1 MRSKVP
7 FLVLCAA
14 LILFAPRTAKTSNEV
29 EANLFPVSVTVN
41 DKALRLSPDTPVLN
55 YNGTTY
61 IPARVLAEQ
70 IGGGILYEEESRQVK
85 IDLPMERERK
95 AEISQTTT
103 DGDFSL
109 SIHSAKKMYT
119 TDEALE
125 IWGTFRYNGDQQM
138 ELSHGDPMIVFEI
151 QDESGNVYGG
161 KQYLVEIRSLFQ
173 KGNEVVS
180 FLPWD
185 IVKGIALNQKEPSA
199 DQPSKSWALK
209 KGTYTIS
216 AILEGDWQDQKQER
230 LLAQLTIEV
239 L

>member
-1 MRSKVP
+1 MIRKIP

-14 LILFAPRTAKTSNEV
+14 LFLFAPRTAKTSNEI
-29 EANLFPVSVTVN
+29 EASLFPVTVTVN
-41 DKALRLSPDTPVLN
+41 DKALQLSPESPVLN

-61 IPARVLAEQ
+61 IPARVLVEQ
-70 IGGGILYEEESRQVK
+70 IGGGILYEESSRQVR

-109 SIHSAKKMYT
+109 SIHSAKKTYT
-119 TDEALE
+119 ADEALE
-125 IWGTFRYNGDQQM
+125 IWGTLRYNGDQQA
-138 ELSHGDPMIVFEI
+138 ELRHGDPLIVFEI
-151 QDESGNVYGG
+151 QDASGNVYGG
-161 KQYLVEIRSLFQ
+161 KQYLVESRSLFQ
-173 KGNEVVS
+173 KGNEAVS

-185 IVKGIALNQKEPSA
+185 IVKGIAMNQTEPSA
-199 DQPSKSWALK
+199 DRTSKNWALK
-209 KGTYTIS
+209 KGIYTIS
-216 AILEGDWQDQKQER
+216 AILKGSWQDQKQKR